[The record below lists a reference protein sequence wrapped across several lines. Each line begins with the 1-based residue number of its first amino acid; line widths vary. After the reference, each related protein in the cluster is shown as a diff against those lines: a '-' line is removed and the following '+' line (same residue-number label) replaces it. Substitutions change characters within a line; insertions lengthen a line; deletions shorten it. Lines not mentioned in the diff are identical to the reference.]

1 MNKALILFTRVPIPG
16 QTKTRLMPFLNGEEC
31 ADLHSCFVKDI
42 YEKAKCVD
50 ADLFVFYTPKDEK
63 ERLTSILDREAVC
76 LPQYGKD
83 LGERMKH
90 AIGIVLRMGYESVVL
105 IGTDIPQIHPETM
118 RNAFDSLE
126 EKEIV
131 IHPTFD
137 GGYYLIGMKKEY
149 ESIWQIE
156 RYGTNTVIY
165 DTLQHM
171 RAERLSTA
179 VGQMYYDVD
188 DKEDL
193 LHLYDDI
200 KKGAVCNC
208 PVTIDY
214 LELAL
219 KDKLEKEHE
228 II

>member
-1 MNKALILFTRVPIPG
+1 MNNALILFTRVPIPG
-16 QTKTRLMPFLNGEEC
+16 KTKTRLMPFLNGEEC
-31 ADLHSCFVKDI
+31 AEVHACFVKDI
-42 YEKAKCVD
+42 YEKSKEVD

-63 ERLTSILDREAVC
+63 KLLTSLFEQDVIC
-76 LPQYGKD
+76 LPQHGAD
-83 LGERMKH
+83 LGERMKN
-90 AIGIVLRMGYESVVL
+90 AIGIVLRMGYEKVIL
-105 IGTDIPQIHPETM
+105 IGTDIPQIHPETLN
-118 RNAFDSLE
+118 NAFDNLD
-126 EKEIV
+126 EKDIV

-149 ESIWQIE
+149 DSIWKIE

-171 RAERLSTA
+171 RNERLSTA

-193 LHLYDDI
+193 LHLYNDI
-200 KKGAVCNC
+200 QKGAICNC

-214 LELAL
+214 LELEL
-219 KDKLEKEHE
+219 KEKLEKENE
-228 II
+228 DV

>member
-16 QTKTRLMPFLNGEEC
+16 QTKTRLMPFLDGEEC
-31 ADLHSCFVKDI
+31 AKIHTCFVQDI
-42 YEKAKCVD
+42 YKKAKEVD
-50 ADLFVFYTPKDEK
+50 ADIFVFYTPRDEK
-63 ERLTSILDREAVC
+63 KQLEQLLDSEAVF
-76 LPQYGKD
+76 LPQHGDD
-83 LGERMKH
+83 LGERMKN
-90 AIGIVLRMGYESVVL
+90 AIGIALRMGYEKVVL
-105 IGTDIPQIHPETM
+105 IGTDIPQIHPETL

-126 EKEIV
+126 EKDIV

-149 ESIWQIE
+149 HSIWKIE

-171 RAERLSTA
+171 KNEKLSTA

-188 DKEDL
+188 DKDDL

-200 KKGAVCNC
+200 KKGSVCNC
-208 PVTIDY
+208 PNTIAY
-214 LELAL
+214 LEAEL
-219 KDKLEKEHE
+219 KNRLEC
-228 II
+228 

>member
-1 MNKALILFTRVPIPG
+1 MNKALILFTRVPIAG
-16 QTKTRLMPFLNGEEC
+16 MTKTRLMPFLNGEEC
-31 ADLHSCFVKDI
+31 AELHACFVKDI
-42 YEKAKCVD
+42 YEKVKQVE
-50 ADLFVFYTPKDEK
+50 ADVFVFYTPRDEK
-63 ERLTSILDREAVC
+63 NLLKPILGEEVVC
-76 LPQYGKD
+76 LPQYGDD
-83 LGERMKH
+83 LGERMKN
-90 AIGIVLRMGYESVVL
+90 AIGIILRLGYEKVVL
-105 IGTDIPQIHPETM
+105 IGTDIPQIHSETLK
-118 RNAFDSLE
+118 NAFDNLE
-126 EKEIV
+126 KKDIV

-137 GGYYLIGMKKEY
+137 GGYYLIGMKREY
-149 ESIWQIE
+149 DSIWKIE

-171 RAERLSTA
+171 RNERLSTA

-214 LELAL
+214 LELGL
-219 KDKLEKEHE
+219 KEKLERKNEGV
-228 II
+228 

>member
-16 QTKTRLMPFLNGEEC
+16 MTKTRLMPFLSGKEC
-31 ADLHSCFVKDI
+31 AELHACFLKDI
-42 YEKAKCVD
+42 YEKAKQVD
-50 ADLFVFYTPKDEK
+50 ADLFVFFTPKE
-63 ERLTSILDREAVC
+63 ERELLKPILGNEVVC
-76 LPQYGKD
+76 LPQHGDD
-83 LGERMKH
+83 LGKRMKN
-90 AIGIVLRMGYESVVL
+90 AIAVVLRMGYEKAVL
-105 IGTDIPQIHPETM
+105 IGTDIPQIHCETLK
-118 RNAFDSLE
+118 NAFDNLD
-126 EKEIV
+126 EKDIV

-149 ESIWQIE
+149 DSIWKIE

-171 RAERLSTA
+171 RNERLSTA

-208 PVTIDY
+208 PVTVDY
-214 LELAL
+214 LELVL
-219 KDKLEKEHE
+219 KEKLEMENDG
-228 II
+228 I

>member
-16 QTKTRLMPFLNGEEC
+16 KTKTRLMPFLNEDEC
-31 ADLHSCFVKDI
+31 AEIHACFVKDI
-42 YEKAKCVD
+42 YEKSKAVD
-50 ADLFVFYTPKDEK
+50 ADLYVFYTPKDEK
-63 ERLTSILDREAVC
+63 QLLTPLFDKDVVC
-76 LPQYGKD
+76 LPQYGED

-90 AIGIVLRMGYESVVL
+90 AIGIVLRMGYEKVIL
-105 IGTDIPQIHPETM
+105 IGTDIPQIHPETLN
-118 RNAFDSLE
+118 NAFDSLD
-126 EKEIV
+126 EKDIV

-137 GGYYLIGMKKEY
+137 GGYYLIGMKREY
-149 ESIWQIE
+149 ESIWKIE

-171 RAERLSTA
+171 RNERLSTA

-193 LHLYDDI
+193 LHLYNDI
-200 KKGAVCNC
+200 QKGAICNC

-214 LELAL
+214 LELEL
-219 KDKLEKEHE
+219 KDKLEKENE
-228 II
+228 DI